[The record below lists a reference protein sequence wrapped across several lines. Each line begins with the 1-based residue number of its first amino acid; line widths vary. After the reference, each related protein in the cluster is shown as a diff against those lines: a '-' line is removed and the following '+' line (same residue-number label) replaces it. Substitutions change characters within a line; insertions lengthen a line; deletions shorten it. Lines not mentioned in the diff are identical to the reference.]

1 MNIDYSK
8 LENLKIFEKNIKQKI
23 IKINGLILSNKK
35 NIILKSIKKSSK
47 IPSKIFKYN
56 NKIVKHEF
64 NDFTKFNN
72 NLKNLYKELNSKKF
86 INILKK
92 IFNLK
97 ELYSDKKNLYSG
109 LNISHKGSI
118 LKEHVDFNYSNE
130 LKKFRSINLLLYLNL
145 NYKKR
150 DGGRFYYINI
160 GTKKRIY
167 IDPFY
172 NKAVI
177 FMTNKNVPHGF
188 TKVNKKRISLN
199 LYYYTNKNLSLTNQ
213 KHKTYWKNA

>member
-72 NLKNLYKELNSKKF
+72 NLKNLYKELNSK
-86 INILKK
+86 N
-92 IFNLK
+92 
-97 ELYSDKKNLYSG
+97 SS
-109 LNISHKGSI
+109 
-118 LKEHVDFNYSNE
+118 
-130 LKKFRSINLLLYLNL
+130 
-145 NYKKR
+145 
-150 DGGRFYYINI
+150 
-160 GTKKRIY
+160 
-167 IDPFY
+167 
-172 NKAVI
+172 
-177 FMTNKNVPHGF
+177 
-188 TKVNKKRISLN
+188 
-199 LYYYTNKNLSLTNQ
+199 
-213 KHKTYWKNA
+213 TY

>member
-72 NLKNLYKELNSKKF
+72 NLKNLYQELNSKKF

-130 LKKFRSINLLLYLNL
+130 LRKFRSINLLLYL
-145 NYKKR
+145 
-150 DGGRFYYINI
+150 RF
-160 GTKKRIY
+160 
-167 IDPFY
+167 
-172 NKAVI
+172 
-177 FMTNKNVPHGF
+177 
-188 TKVNKKRISLN
+188 
-199 LYYYTNKNLSLTNQ
+199 
-213 KHKTYWKNA
+213 